1 MGRLVSVDQDGVSL
15 ELPLDR
21 TLLKRMMASSR
32 GELNGGH
39 DGSEGLLKGLQMAA
53 SEVGDEVE
61 ADGGRIRITH
71 RTVGHLSQEI
81 ADAVGLPP
89 LVELTFCADMTGL
102 VGSPDFRLIYGWR
115 HAGRREFA
123 RRKGAILETP
133 GVGSSGLRRLPLWM
147 LDAAEISS
155 KVDAED
161 APEFHWAA
169 LAKFRR
175 AIDPAARAGGVGA
188 DAKVSMTHYLGSLR
202 IALAECFAINPT
214 GADQF
219 DIVPVFYGAA
229 GGTVSGVEATEREL
243 GLPNGSLRQFRRVV
257 ARRGACG
264 VFNLGRQ
271 CHLVVDPTALPVLRV
286 LAKMQRGSPESRAEF
301 VRDPRPSILEA
312 IAEELRVRGK
322 LEGLSPKEKEDL
334 VERTA
339 KAAFLERWDPS
350 AGDTKPVNADHPS
363 VASGD
368 ASDAEFVKEGP
379 WRRAKGALCEADDDT
394 ALEAGSAGDVEERED
409 EKVADI
415 DGTPNA
421 RHGKAK
427 PSPDSDQDDIKSDA
441 AEESEKSA
449 TEASSTKSDHVGPV
463 EEREQNKHAEATES
477 PHSSRTVDMPDEDVG
492 KSEAENDDNQE
503 DGSVRGQSETAA
515 VSSADSDQGEM
526 EVEKDSGK
534 EKTSAKEDTSAKVD
548 RTPPGE
554 RDWDASQIKVI
565 KASRDARLVVDAG
578 PGTGKTA
585 VACARL
591 AHLIRE
597 EDLEPVNALMIS
609 FTRTA
614 VAEIRARL
622 QSYVGD
628 AAHAIRIATID
639 SHAWAI
645 HSGHV
650 QEAKLTG
657 SFDDNIE
664 EAIKLL
670 KSDEDVLDELDR
682 LEHVVIDEAQDIVG
696 LRAELIGLL
705 VEGLADRCGVTVFAD
720 EAQAIYGFSD
730 ESDGNARADGG
741 GGQPLLDRLKAVGG
755 LNFNQ
760 LSLDNIH
767 RTSSPGLRRIF
778 SEVRH
783 EVLDPNNRKKGQARQ
798 TADMIVELAD
808 ERGLQG
814 NNMNLE
820 EFDSDTL
827 VLFRSRVEV
836 LMASQFCHVPHR
848 LRLSGYGA
856 TLPPWL
862 GMCFFDFTEAFLN
875 KDDFNERW
883 SDRVGS
889 IVETDWDSTKAWHCL
904 LQLAGKGEGLVDMER
919 LRQRLGRS
927 RPPAELASAEYGF
940 HGPIAGTIHASK
952 GREAPKVALLLPA
965 KPGGAT
971 GDIDGEAEEARVL
984 FVGAT
989 RAKDTLSVGTGSGA
1003 VFTSKSLD
1011 SGRVYRRAKNGKMM
1025 VEIGRLGDISP
1036 KGLVGREAMD
1046 EESAAAA
1053 QAFLADVAYEV
1064 TCYSLIAD
1072 SKLGWRHIILADQSD
1087 LRVGVLEPVFRQALW
1102 NVVSN
1107 GKKGKNRPP
1116 RTLRPVRAQGCSTM
1130 VLPSDSPDIE
1140 VLNEPWASSGFVLAP
1155 RIVAFPPFK
1164 MF

>member
-1 MGRLVSVDQDGVSL
+1 MGRLISVDQDGVSL
-15 ELPLDR
+15 ELTPGR
-21 TLLKRMMASSR
+21 SLLRRMMAPSKR
-32 GELNGGH
+32 KLNGGH
-39 DGSEGLLKGLQMAA
+39 DGPEAVFDRIRAA
-53 SEVGDEVE
+53 ADEVGDEVE
-61 ADGGRIRITH
+61 VDGSRIRITH
-71 RTVGHLSQEI
+71 RTVGHLSEEI
-81 ADAVGLPP
+81 ADAAGLPP
-89 LVELTFCADMTGL
+89 LVDLTFCANMTGL
-102 VGSPDFRLIYGWR
+102 VGSPGFCLSYGWR
-115 HAGRREFA
+115 HAGRRESA
-123 RRKGAILETP
+123 RRIGAILETS
-133 GVGSSGLRRLPLWM
+133 GVGSDGLRRLPLWM
-147 LDAAEISS
+147 LDAAEISG
-155 KVDAED
+155 KINPED
-161 APEFHWAA
+161 SPELHWTA

-175 AIDPAARAGGVGA
+175 AIDPAVRAGGVGA

-202 IALAECFAINPT
+202 IALAERFAINPA

-219 DIVPVFYGAA
+219 DIVPVFLGTA

-243 GLPNGSLRQFRRVV
+243 GLPNGSLRQFRRLV

-271 CHLVVDPTALPVLRV
+271 CHLVVEPTALPVLRV
-286 LAKMQRGSPESRAEF
+286 LAKMQRGSPEMRVEF
-301 VRDPRPSILEA
+301 VRDPRPHVLEA
-312 IAEELRVRGK
+312 IAEELRERGK
-322 LEGLSPKEKEDL
+322 LEGLSPKEKEDV

-339 KAAFLERWDPS
+339 EAAFVEKVNPS
-350 AGDTKPVNADHPS
+350 AGDTKPVNANHPS

-368 ASDAEFVKEGP
+368 ASDAETVNEEP
-379 WRRAKGALCEADDDT
+379 WRRAKGAPCEADDDT

-409 EKVADI
+409 ENVADI
-415 DGTPNA
+415 DGTPSA

-441 AEESEKSA
+441 AEESEKPA
-449 TEASSTKSDHVGPV
+449 AEASAAPSDHAG
-463 EEREQNKHAEATES
+463 E
-477 PHSSRTVDMPDEDVG
+477 
-492 KSEAENDDNQE
+492 SEADNDDNQE
-503 DGSVRGQSETAA
+503 DGSVGDENDSAA
-515 VSSADSDQGEM
+515 VPSSDSDQSKV

-534 EKTSAKEDTSAKVD
+534 EKTFAKEGTSAKVD
-548 RTPPGE
+548 GTPPGE

-705 VEGLADRCGVTVFAD
+705 VEGLTDRCGVTVFAD

-730 ESDGNARADGG
+730 ESDGNARADGR

-778 SEVRH
+778 SEIRH

-883 SDRVGS
+883 SDRVES
-889 IVETDWDSTKAWHCL
+889 VVETDWDSTKAWHCL

-1036 KGLVGREAMD
+1036 KGLVGRETMD

-1072 SKLGWRHIILADQSD
+1072 SKLGWRHSIVADQSD

>member
-1 MGRLVSVDQDGVSL
+1 MGRLISVDQDGVSL
-15 ELPLDR
+15 ELTPGR
-21 TLLKRMMASSR
+21 TILRRMMAPSKR
-32 GELNGGH
+32 KLNGGH
-39 DGSEGLLKGLQMAA
+39 DGPEAVLDGIRAA
-53 SEVGDEVE
+53 ADEVGDEVE
-61 ADGGRIRITH
+61 VDGGRIRITH

-81 ADAVGLPP
+81 ADATGLPP

-102 VGSPDFRLIYGWR
+102 VGSPGFRLTYGWR

-133 GVGSSGLRRLPLWM
+133 GVGSNGLRRLPLWM
-147 LDAAEISS
+147 LDAAEISR
-155 KVDAED
+155 KVAAED

-188 DAKVSMTHYLGSLR
+188 DAKVSMTHYLHGLR
-202 IALAECFAINPT
+202 IALAEGFAINPT

-219 DIVPVFYGAA
+219 DIVPIFHGVAGVAANGAA
-229 GGTVSGVEATEREL
+229 AAIERDV
-243 GLPNGSLRQFRRVV
+243 GLHNGSLRQFRRLVV
-257 ARRGACG
+257 RRGACAN
-264 VFNLGRQ
+264 FNFGRQ
-271 CHLVVDPTALPVLRV
+271 CHLVVDPPAMPVLRV
-286 LAKMQRGSPESRAEF
+286 MAEMQRRSPEVRAEF
-301 VRDPRPSILEA
+301 VRDPRSHVLEA
-312 IAEELRVRGK
+312 IAEELGERGK
-322 LEGLSPKEKEDL
+322 LEGLSPKEKEEL

-350 AGDTKPVNADHPS
+350 AGDTKPVNESRPADARGGP
-363 VASGD
+363 
-368 ASDAEFVKEGP
+368 SDAESVKEGP

-394 ALEAGSAGDVEERED
+394 VLEAGSAGDVEEREY

-441 AEESEKSA
+441 EEESEKPTA
-449 TEASSTKSDHVGPV
+449 EASSTKSYHASPV
-463 EEREQNKHAEATES
+463 EDKEQNEHEEATEA
-477 PHSSRTVDMPDEDVG
+477 PHSSQALDMKDDGARE
-492 KSEAENDDNQE
+492 SEADNDDNQE
-503 DGSVRGQSETAA
+503 DESVGDENDSAA
-515 VSSADSDQGEM
+515 VPSSDSDQSKV
-526 EVEKDSGK
+526 EVEKDGGK
-534 EKTSAKEDTSAKVD
+534 EKTSAKEGTSAKID
-548 RTPPGE
+548 GTPPSV

-889 IVETDWDSTKAWHCL
+889 VVETNWDSTRAWHCL

-927 RPPAELASAEYGF
+927 RPPPELASAEYGF

-1003 VFTSKSLD
+1003 VFSSKTLD
-1011 SGRVYRRAKNGKMM
+1011 SGRAFRRARNGRIM
-1025 VEIGRLGDISP
+1025 VEIGRQGDISP
-1036 KGLVGREAMD
+1036 KGLVGREVFDA
-1046 EESAAAA
+1046 ESAFVA
-1053 QAFLADVAYEV
+1053 QEFLAHVANEV
-1064 TCYSLIAD
+1064 TCYSLQID
-1072 SKLGWRHIILADQSD
+1072 SKLDWRHAIVVDPNGP
-1087 LRVGVLEPVFRQALW
+1087 RVGLLEPSFKTALW
-1102 NVVSN
+1102 KIVRTVDS
-1107 GKKGKNRPP
+1107 GKRRSPGV
-1116 RTLRPVRAQGCSTM
+1116 LRPVRGQGCLTI
-1130 VLPSDSPDIE
+1130 VLPPDSADLE

-1164 MF
+1164 A